1 MDGIGRRAG
10 GGLSTQDWHGCL
22 PPLQDGDG
30 TEFYGD
36 TEEVL
41 AKVPRRGIPML
52 LHETAAKTE
61 SVSQTNQA

>member
-1 MDGIGRRAG
+1 
-10 GGLSTQDWHGCL
+10 
-22 PPLQDGDG
+22 LQDGDG